1 MAALGATGVIFGT
14 ARFFAR
20 GQPATMT
27 KEYQEASNEY
37 LKVCTSHEFQCV
49 SCARGACAHDHD
61 IQNRYTDNN
70 SHHRV
75 LTSSPS
81 LVSHLRATLAPAW
94 FRASL
99 RASKCTTPRESW
111 ERKKCSRISGRAS
124 AAFANKER
132 GVSVVRVFFPCVGC
146 SKDLFE
152 VGKALYLT
160 HASIYLPLYKDLC
173 RHECCMI
180 DSMCHCFFGNCT
192 KGLICCRAHFT
203 STCVSVYEKSNVCH
217 TLASMQKLNA
227 AISTP
232 GAFEVINL
240 QSQLTIGNFPM

>member
-1 MAALGATGVIFGT
+1 MKIFMYVMVALGATGVLFGT

-173 RHECCMI
+173 REECGFILCVEMI
-180 DSMCHCFFGNCT
+180 WLHMPMLPLRLYHDSKSTSRSHLAC
-192 KGLICCRAHFT
+192 ICPLAE
-203 STCVSVYEKSNVCH
+203 VDEAWH
-217 TLASMQKLNA
+217 TLAKAQTIDA
-227 AISTP
+227 AIFSLWIT
-232 GAFEVINL
+232 
-240 QSQLTIGNFPM
+240 

>member
-1 MAALGATGVIFGT
+1 MKIFMYVMVALGATGVLFGT

-37 LKVCTSHEFQCV
+37 LKVCKPHDFRRDPR
-49 SCARGACAHDHD
+49 ARGAYLRNHD
-61 IQNRYTDNN
+61 IKERDTDNT
-70 SHHRV
+70 SHLRA

-81 LVSHLRATLAPAW
+81 LVSHPRATMAPAW
-94 FRASL
+94 SRASL

-124 AAFANKER
+124 AAFANIER
-132 GVSVVRVFFPCVGC
+132 TGSVVRVFFPCVGC
-146 SKDLFE
+146 SKDLFG

-173 RHECCMI
+173 RQE
-180 DSMCHCFFGNCT
+180 SGFVF
-192 KGLICCRAHFT
+192 
-203 STCVSVYEKSNVCH
+203 VC
-217 TLASMQKLNA
+217 
-227 AISTP
+227 
-232 GAFEVINL
+232 
-240 QSQLTIGNFPM
+240 